1 LVVSIQSNHNRLG
14 LLLWTLNLDFQVSMI
29 LSNVIE
35 TEFAVVYIFTQNVRN
50 VLFSVVFKERLS
62 ENQM

>member
-1 LVVSIQSNHNRLG
+1 
-14 LLLWTLNLDFQVSMI
+14 MI